1 MKRARRTSTVTSS
14 WSAPSSKPSAGSS
27 AARAH
32 QCKACSLR
40 KKHLG
45 ERVNTRWY
53 CQACSL
59 DSKKRAYLCIV
70 CARTVRTGTRATR
83 FDTWSWTTA
92 GTARA
97 RASDMPSRCG
107 RRPPSRDTSAVAP
120 QRGKTTKAPS
130 LRLPATKTVLT
141 GAKTGMS
148 PTVW

>member
-59 DSKKRAYLCIV
+59 DSKKRNRPRPRFGHAIQM
-70 CARTVRTGTRATR
+70 RATAAKQR
-83 FDTWSWTTA
+83 HKRRRPTA
-92 GTARA
+92 GQDDEGTVAATAGDKNGADRGEDGDESHGVVTA
-97 RASDMPSRCG
+97 
-107 RRPPSRDTSAVAP
+107 AV
-120 QRGKTTKAPS
+120 
-130 LRLPATKTVLT
+130 
-141 GAKTGMS
+141 
-148 PTVW
+148 